1 MDTYLTYIIYTLCI
15 VNKYQ
20 PFIRYTNTIL
30 HISGC
35 ICLCLGERQWIG
47 NNNNINNKYL
57 GDNCLTALSINCHL
71 HSSYSMF
78 FVAVLNKCYIIDTL
92 PQI

>member
-1 MDTYLTYIIYTLCI
+1 MDTYLTYIVYTICI
-15 VNKYQ
+15 VNRYQ
-20 PFIRYTNTIL
+20 PFIRYTNRIL

-47 NNNNINNKYL
+47 NNNNINNTSL
-57 GDNCLTALSINCHL
+57 WDNWLTALSINYNL
-71 HSSYSMF
+71 HSIYSMY
-78 FVAVLNKCYIIDTL
+78 FVAVLKKYYIIDTL